1 MSTYVY
7 GITASSHPA
16 LPEGMGG
23 VGDPPRPVRVIE
35 EGELAAI
42 VSEAPEGLRPKRKDL
57 LAHQNVLS
65 EAGAGGP
72 LLPMR
77 FGSVAPDDAS
87 VTGVLAERAEH
98 YLERLRALDGKVEY
112 NVKASHD
119 EEAVLHRVM
128 GENPEL
134 RAMTEAN
141 RQAGGGTYEDRLR
154 LGEMVVAAV
163 QAREA
168 EDAAELR
175 RALEPTAAAASAGP
189 DSTGWLANLSFLV
202 DRESA
207 AVFLDAVEEV
217 RKSHPHIEVRVNGPL
232 PPYSFVEPGR
242 RSPLRRRTDSAFRAG
257 PRRVAHTALQG
268 RGGEYMGL
276 ITEVL
281 LLPFAPV
288 RGSLWAVGQV
298 VTEAER
304 QYYDPAAVRADLA
317 RLEQRLDAGEI
328 DEEEFDRLE
337 DELLDRLEIS
347 SQRSTG
353 TGNGTT

>member
-23 VGDPPRPVRVIE
+23 VGDPARPVRVLK

-65 EAGAGGP
+65 EAGAGGS

-87 VTGVLAERAEH
+87 VTGVLAERAKH
-98 YLERLRALDGKVEY
+98 YLERLGALDGKVEY

-134 RAMTEAN
+134 RALTEAN

-163 QAREA
+163 QGREA
-168 EDAAELR
+168 DDAAELR
-175 RALEPTAAAASAGP
+175 RALEPAAAAVSAGP

-202 DRESA
+202 DRQSA
-207 AVFLDAVEEV
+207 AAFLDAVEDV
-217 RKSHPHIEVRVNGPL
+217 RKSHQHIEVRVNGPL
-232 PPYSFVEPGR
+232 PPYSFVEPG
-242 RSPLRRRTDSAFRAG
+242 
-257 PRRVAHTALQG
+257 
-268 RGGEYMGL
+268 
-276 ITEVL
+276 
-281 LLPFAPV
+281 
-288 RGSLWAVGQV
+288 
-298 VTEAER
+298 
-304 QYYDPAAVRADLA
+304 PAQPA
-317 RLEQRLDAGEI
+317 
-328 DEEEFDRLE
+328 
-337 DELLDRLEIS
+337 
-347 SQRSTG
+347 
-353 TGNGTT
+353 GTTH